1 MTSADSKDDDHS
13 SGEEKPCAWEDR
25 EGEVAGGTLT
35 RADLARAIQSAVGLP
50 RREAAELVEMV
61 LGEIIGR
68 LTSREEVKLSSFGT
82 FSVREKPERIGRNP
96 RTGAGAKIS
105 ARLVVTFKPSS
116 ILRARIEEADVSDES
131 AAAADDTPAEA

>member
-1 MTSADSKDDDHS
+1 MTAESKDDDLPRARS
-13 SGEEKPCAWEDR
+13 NGKRPCADEDD
-25 EGEVAGGTLT
+25 VTGGTIT

-68 LTSREEVKLSSFGT
+68 LISREEVKLSTFGT

-96 RTGAGAKIS
+96 RTGAGAKIP
-105 ARLVVTFKPSS
+105 ARLVVTFKPSN
-116 ILRARIEEADVSDES
+116 ILRERIEVSDLSGEL
-131 AAAADDTPAEA
+131 AATDDARAEA

>member
-1 MTSADSKDDDHS
+1 MTSADSKDDDHG
-13 SGEEKPCAWEDR
+13 SGEGQPCAG

-61 LGEIIGR
+61 LGEIIDR

-82 FSVREKPERIGRNP
+82 FSVREKPERIGRDP

-116 ILRARIEEADVSDES
+116 ILRARIEGGDVSGEL
-131 AAAADDTPAEA
+131 AAATDDVRAEA

>member
-1 MTSADSKDDDHS
+1 MTADSKDDDHS
-13 SGEEKPCAWEDR
+13 SSGPAENPPCPGED
-25 EGEVAGGTLT
+25 EVAGGTLT

-61 LGEIIGR
+61 LGEIIDR
-68 LTSREEVKLSSFGT
+68 LISREEVKLSSFGT
-82 FSVREKPERIGRNP
+82 FSVREKPERVGRNP

-116 ILRARIEEADVSDES
+116 ILRARIEGGDVSAEL
-131 AAAADDTPAEA
+131 AAVTDDARAEA

>member
-1 MTSADSKDDDHS
+1 MTSADSKDDDHG
-13 SGEEKPCAWEDR
+13 SGEGQPCAGED
-25 EGEVAGGTLT
+25 GEDEAAGGTLT

-68 LTSREEVKLSSFGT
+68 LTLREEVKLSSFGT
-82 FSVREKPERIGRNP
+82 FSVRKKPERIGRNP

-116 ILRARIEEADVSDES
+116 ILRARIEGGDVSDEL
-131 AAAADDTPAEA
+131 AAAGDDTPAEA